1 MKEIKELRNILY
13 SEEFKEFFESL
24 DERTQSKLED
34 NVSILKTVYVLST
47 KFVKKINNTD
57 LYELRVSVGHNEY
70 RSILFAIDHEN
81 VIQATK
87 IILLNGFLKKSS
99 KDYDK
104 QVKRAINILNRLD
117 YDT

>member
-1 MKEIKELRNILY
+1 MKDGEEIRNIFFTD
-13 SEEFKEFFESL
+13 EFNEFRESL
-24 DERTQSKLED
+24 DERSKEKLDD

-47 KFVKKINNTD
+47 KFVKKIVNTD
-57 LYELRVSVGHNEY
+57 LYEMRVSVGFNEY
-70 RSILFAIDHEN
+70 RSILFAIDHKN

-104 QVKRAINILNRLD
+104 HIKRAINILNNSEL
-117 YDT
+117 